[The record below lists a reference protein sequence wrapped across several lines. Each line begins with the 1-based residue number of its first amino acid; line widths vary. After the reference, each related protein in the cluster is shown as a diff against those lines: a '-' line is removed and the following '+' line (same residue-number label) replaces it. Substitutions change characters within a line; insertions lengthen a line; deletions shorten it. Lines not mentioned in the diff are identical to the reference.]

1 LMVMSYIP
9 CQICHPIRPRDRH
22 FRMEWPNF
30 HSMPPVMPGAAWSAY
45 LLQKTLRCI
54 SSENITA
61 KTSMAVVMNVAVMPS
76 ATHRPSERL

>member
-1 LMVMSYIP
+1 LMVMPYIP

-30 HSMPPVMPGAAWSAY
+30 QHTLPVLLGAAWSAY
-45 LLQKTLRCI
+45 LLQKTLRWS

-61 KTSMAVVMNVAVMPS
+61 KTSMAMVMNVAVMPS
-76 ATHRPSERL
+76 STHRPSERL

>member
-1 LMVMSYIP
+1 LMVVPYIL

-30 HSMPPVMPGAAWSAY
+30 HSMLPVMPGATWSAY
-45 LLQKTLRCI
+45 LLQKALRCI
-54 SSENITA
+54 SSEKMAA
-61 KTSMAVVMNVAVMPS
+61 KTSMAVVTDFAVMPS